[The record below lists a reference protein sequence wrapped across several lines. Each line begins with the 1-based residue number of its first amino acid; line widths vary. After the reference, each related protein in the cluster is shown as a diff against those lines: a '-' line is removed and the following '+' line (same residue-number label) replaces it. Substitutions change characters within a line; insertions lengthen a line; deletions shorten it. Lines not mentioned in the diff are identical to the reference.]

1 LAIVLTLG
9 RAKEGNKMKTL
20 LIFLL
25 TSLSIVSAAQEA
37 LTPHRAQHPTL
48 TTRQLH
54 QWAISRT
61 VLIVA
66 GPNTPVQSLGSGVWV
81 SKGGFVATCWHVV
94 ENADEIQVKIAYP
107 GVYDLENHVL
117 VNAAFALYAA
127 TVVVSDKNADVAI
140 LKVSPNPFVTPPGVQ
155 QIVSGTPAITF
166 ASADLRTSLP
176 NPDDLALVSGYPLGR
191 PDLLTQRGTVAAV
204 ALVDSFGG
212 PETSKGVRIL
222 LSLVS
227 NPGNSGG
234 PVFDSDGKVLGLLRG
249 NFEWTPTHQNSG
261 ISIVVPA
268 YFVQNALDQAEG
280 KAPAAA
286 KTKGAVIIQGLQ
298 VISAPP
304 DTEPKV
310 ASSLAPAELKR
321 QTASFLVMFRSFLS
335 QQDERQRQLSEG
347 FRPDLTNRTTEEERQ
362 AASARLSN
370 QFLAL
375 QEEMKQQYHARFK
388 PEAMRLRDDFWARL
402 PVGSRNPQSV
412 LLYDYGHDLYTLRH
426 LADDL
431 ERLSKILPEQ

>member
-1 LAIVLTLG
+1 MRTLV
-9 RAKEGNKMKTL
+9 
-20 LIFLL
+20 IFLL
-25 TSLSIVSAAQEA
+25 ASLSTVSVAQETAAQR
-37 LTPHRAQHPTL
+37 RAHPSTL
-48 TTRQLH
+48 STRQLH
-54 QWAISRT
+54 EWAASRT

-66 GPNTPVQSLGSGVWV
+66 RPNAPVQSLGSGVWL
-81 SKGGFVATCWHVV
+81 SKDGYVATCWHVV
-94 ENADEIQVKIAYP
+94 ENADEIQVKVAYP
-107 GVYDLENHVL
+107 GVYDLEKRVL
-117 VNAAFALYAA
+117 VNAAFALHAA
-127 TVVVSDKNADVAI
+127 TVVASDKNADVAI
-140 LKVSPNPFVTPPGVQ
+140 LKVSPNPFLTPPAVQ
-155 QIVSGTPAITF
+155 RTVSGTPAIKF

-176 NPDDLALVSGYPLGR
+176 NPGDLALVSGYPLGR

-204 ALVDSFGG
+204 SLVDNFGG
-212 PETSKGVRIL
+212 PEASKGVRIL

-234 PVFDSDGKVLGLLRG
+234 PVFDSGGKVLGLLRG

-286 KTKGAVIIQGLQ
+286 KTKGSVVIQGLQ
-298 VISAPP
+298 VINAPP
-304 DTEPKV
+304 DIDPKA

-321 QTASFLVMFRSFLS
+321 QTASFLVMFRGFLN
-335 QQDERQRQLSEG
+335 Q
-347 FRPDLTNRTTEEERQ
+347 EEEREQ
-362 AASARLSN
+362 RLFESVRSDPTNATREEREAASARLGD

-388 PEAMRLRDDFWARL
+388 AEAKRLRDDFWARL
-402 PVGSRNPQSV
+402 PIESRDPKSV
-412 LLYDYGHDLYTLRH
+412 LLYDYGLSLWELRH

-431 ERLSKILPEQ
+431 ERLSKMLPE